1 VATNWWEQ
9 DYEEFYGAQGT
20 DKQIKKMNALDT
32 LQSKEFV
39 DTLKDYYTYKTG
51 ENFFD
56 KEDADVIEE
65 FYDDRT
71 WANYNTIGITGDLS
85 RVMGENDPRR
95 LRQFSEINNLY
106 MDLPNFWN
114 DPNRNFGQWLMDMGG
129 AMITDP
135 LNIIGFG
142 VGGKVAKQ
150 EYKRQLRNAL
160 RGKVAKEI
168 DRQAIEA
175 IAKSANRKALGSAI
189 KRGAIYEG
197 AYSGLVSGVQ
207 DALLQNT
214 SISSGAT
221 DEFSFKRLGIN
232 TAFGTAM
239 GTVFGGAFSAGGFKL
254 ALAGQKKTTIR
265 QLKDIHEYGF
275 DELTG
280 KRLFADLSEPKSGKQ
295 LYKNKDAEEIARIKK
310 YNEIDAKNMDDYIT
324 KMRETARQPFGKPP
338 KDPFNY
344 QRWAEGDEDHTVVEL
359 IRQTATDIKEQLDAD
374 VASNKFQQIREEAA
388 LLGADP
394 EDVVRQI
401 KETGDTNLAAYMLA
415 MRTRIKHNADLMIK
429 SARQIDD
436 VTLSSADRNKLKK
449 TFEQHMNLTR
459 ELLVLQKRAQERIA
473 TALASQRQKV
483 DDATPL
489 EAESAIDLLVN
500 PEKAEMQLKIEGNI
514 EDYMRAVSKI
524 YDDNHMILS
533 LQNVQKVN
541 KWDLAAE
548 YVNNN
553 LLSSPDTHLL
563 NIASGLMQ
571 TQWKPLT
578 MLFRAMYLSPTDS
591 KRAAEVA
598 NEALE
603 TYVYQY
609 VYTIEAVRSAFRS
622 FKAGRPLLDS
632 RALKYDSNIRQG
644 QLANYLN
651 EMVASYTNVL
661 PTTLARTIQGA
672 AKIPITV
679 ATVPLRVLSA
689 GDEFLKTLA
698 FKARAAAQINSR
710 IARDN
715 PEVFT
720 RTRRFKDRQAYKQ
733 KVNEMMKEY
742 IDESGKARSTV
753 GGSDISMNSAGL
765 SSADRLE
772 VNDPLHY
779 AREASYTQPATSQA
793 QKADGTFVGDT
804 EGRVTGAVLDFT
816 ARHRWT
822 RAMGLHFINTP
833 SNLIRWNFQ
842 HLPILGRYQFQMKQ
856 MLKKDASGA
865 YINPEAAAEANA
877 RITMGYMI
885 WIGAFYA
892 AISGKVTGGGER
904 DYRKNLQ
911 KEVNT
916 GWQPYSYKTQDGR
929 YISMNRL
936 DPFFTPFGI
945 AADMVYALDKFY
957 AHNESLTQ
965 YQESRM
971 TELAMGAI
979 TSLTRNF
986 TSKFYTKGMLETV
999 DLFLGDGLMHTKDPE
1014 RKSALFLG
1022 RFGFKFA
1029 PLSGMFRYINRV
1041 NDDYSREL
1049 WGLSDQLNSYKI
1061 TDDPDAVMPRRN
1073 MFGEKIDRQNG
1084 WLFGIGGK
1092 EGIWSS
1098 PFSMT
1103 TFANTETAKFFSE
1116 AGRTVDYLPPS
1127 KIAKHTN
1134 INLKDLKN
1142 AQGQTAYDRWMEIK
1156 SEITIPYKGFNAS
1169 LKEIVEFLITNPKS
1183 PIKRLPTG
1191 KVEGEDMMQQE
1202 ILKVVRQF
1210 ERAAYEKMLQ
1220 EFPQINEERRRR
1232 ETNIQREVRNALD
1245 AFVNQ

>member
-1 VATNWWEQ
+1 MSNWWEQ
-9 DYEEFYGAQGT
+9 TYEEYTGIDEPEKVDVQ
-20 DKQIKKMNALDT
+20 QNALDKLTSQQFVNT
-32 LQSKEFV
+32 LR
-39 DTLKDYYTYKTG
+39 DYYTYRTG
-51 ENFFD
+51 DNYFEMD
-56 KEDADVIEE
+56 DADVIEK
-65 FYDDRT
+65 FYDDRS
-71 WANYNTIGITGDLS
+71 WANYNTVSMTKDLS
-85 RVMGENDPRR
+85 RVMSEADPRR
-95 LRQFSEINNLY
+95 LQQFSEINNLY
-106 MDLPNFWN
+106 MELPNFWN
-114 DPNRNFGQWLMDMGG
+114 DPNRNFGQWLMDVGG
-129 AMITDP
+129 AMVLDP
-135 LNIIGFG
+135 INLVGFG
-142 VGGKVAKQ
+142 IGGQAAKQ
-150 EYKRQLRNAL
+150 AYKQTLRNQL
-160 RGKVAKEI
+160 RGKIAAEI

-175 IAKSANRKALGSAI
+175 VAKKANKKALTSAI

-197 AYSGLVSGVQ
+197 VYSGLISGTQ
-207 DALLQNT
+207 DVLLQNT
-214 SISSGAT
+214 SILSGQT
-221 DEFSFKRLGIN
+221 DEFSFKRLGLN
-232 TAFGTAM
+232 TAFGFGM
-239 GTVFGGAFSAGGFKL
+239 GTAFGGAFAAGGFKI
-254 ALAGQKKTTIR
+254 ALAGQKRNTIKN
-265 QLKDIHEYGF
+265 LTDIHNYGF
-275 DELTG
+275 DELKG
-280 KRLFADLSEPKSGKQ
+280 KRLFADLSEPKKDKQ
-295 LYKNKDAEEIARIKK
+295 FYKNKTAEEIAQARK
-310 YNEIDAKNMDDYIT
+310 YNEIEAKNMDDYIQQ
-324 KMRETARQPFGKPP
+324 MRQDARKPFGKPP
-338 KDPFNY
+338 KEKFNY
-344 QRWAEGDEDHTVVEL
+344 QRWAEGDEDHTAVEL
-359 IRQTATDIKEQLDAD
+359 IRQTANDLKKQLDED
-374 VASNKFQQIREEAA
+374 VRANKFDVIREEAA

-394 EDVVRQI
+394 ENVVRQI
-401 KETGDTNLAAYMLA
+401 KELGDTNIAAFMLA
-415 MRTRIKHNADLMIK
+415 MRARIKQNADFMIK
-429 SARQIDD
+429 QSRQIDD
-436 VTLSSADRNKLKK
+436 ITLSKSDREKLKK
-449 TFEQHMNLTR
+449 NFEQSMNLTR
-459 ELLVLQKRAQERIA
+459 ELLVLQKSAQERIA
-473 TALASQRQKV
+473 TALASQRQRV
-483 DDATPL
+483 DDAPIDV
-489 EAESAIDLLVN
+489 EKAIDLLVN
-500 PEKAEMQLKIEGNI
+500 PEKADMQLKIDGNI
-514 EDYMRAVSKI
+514 EDYMRAVGKI

-533 LQNVQKVN
+533 LQNVNKVN

-571 TQWKPLT
+571 TQWKPMT

-609 VYTIEAVRSAFRS
+609 TYTIEAVRSAFRS

-651 EMVASYTNVL
+651 EMVASFTNVL
-661 PTTLARTIQGA
+661 PTTAARAVQGL
-672 AKIPITV
+672 AKIPIT
-679 ATVPLRVLSA
+679 AITVPLRVLSA

-710 IARDN
+710 IAREN
-715 PEVFT
+715 PEIFT
-720 RTRRFKDRQAYKQ
+720 RTRRFKDRQAYKE
-733 KVNEMMKEY
+733 KVNEYMKEY
-742 IDESGKARSTV
+742 IDESGRARSTV
-753 GGSDISMNSAGL
+753 QGTDLSMNAAGL
-765 SSADRLE
+765 SAADRLE

-793 QKADGTFVGDT
+793 QKADGTFIGET

-856 MLKKDASGA
+856 MLKKDASGD

-877 RITMGYMI
+877 RITMGYMV
-885 WIGAFYA
+885 WIAAFYA

-945 AADMVYALDKFY
+945 AADMVYAMDKFY
-957 AHNESLTQ
+957 AHNENLTP

-986 TSKFYTKGMLETV
+986 TSKFYTKGMLETI

-1029 PLSGMFRYINRV
+1029 PLSGMFRYVNRV

-1116 AGRTVDYLPPS
+1116 EGRTVDYLPPS

-1134 INLKDLKN
+1134 INLKDIKN
-1142 AQGQTAYDRWMEIK
+1142 AKGQTAYDRWMEIK
-1156 SEITIPYKGFNAS
+1156 SEITVPYMGFNAS
-1169 LKEIVEFLITNPKS
+1169 LKEIVEFLITDSQS
-1183 PIKRLPTG
+1183 PLKKLP
-1191 KVEGEDMMQQE
+1191 EGTIEGQDMMQRE
-1202 ILKVVRQF
+1202 ILRVVRQF
-1210 ERAAYEKMLQ
+1210 ERAAYQKMLQ
-1220 EFPQINEERRRR
+1220 EFPEINKERRRR
-1232 ETNIQREVRNALD
+1232 ETSIQRSVEDALD